1 MNRRLLLGFFSA
13 LGILVLILDTKTA
26 LSGAAEG
33 IALCIGSVIPS
44 LFPFLVL
51 SILLTSALTGLHSK
65 PLSRLASLCGIPKGS
80 EAILLTGLL
89 GGYPVGA
96 QAAAQSCR
104 QGRITLHTARRM
116 LGFCSNAGPAF
127 LFGIVAGKFS
137 VWWAAWVLW
146 AIHILSALL
155 IGACLPGREQTSA
168 VSGKPVP
175 VSLPRALEQSVR
187 IMALICGWVIIFR
200 VLISV
205 LNRWLLW
212 LFPIDLQVFLLG
224 LLELTNGCCEL
235 EYIQNE
241 GLRFVCASA
250 ILGFG
255 GLCVSM
261 QTASVAE
268 GLGTGWYIP
277 GKILQALISV
287 ILASA
292 CVFLLFPA
300 SMRPRMLPVYPAF
313 AALLLGICI
322 ILLRKREKR
331 SSNPALLGV

>member
-1 MNRRLLLGFFSA
+1 MKRRLLLGIFSA

-51 SILLTSALTGLHSK
+51 SVLLTSALTGIQSK
-65 PLSRLASLCGIPKGS
+65 PLSRLGSLCGIPKGS
-80 EAILLTGLL
+80 EAILLIGLL
-89 GGYPVGA
+89 GGYPAGA
-96 QAAAQSCR
+96 QAAVQAYR
-104 QGRITLHTARRM
+104 QGQLPRRTARRM

-137 VWWAAWVLW
+137 TWWAAWVLW
-146 AIHILSALL
+146 GIHVLSALL
-155 IGACLPGREQTSA
+155 VGACLPGRERSS
-168 VSGKPVP
+168 VSSGKTVP
-175 VSLPRALEQSVR
+175 MSLSRALEQSVR
-187 IMALICGWVIIFR
+187 IMALICGWVVIFR

-205 LNRWLLW
+205 LDRWLLW
-212 LFPIDLQVFLLG
+212 LFPIDMQVFLLG
-224 LLELTNGCCEL
+224 FLEMTNGCCEL
-235 EYIQNE
+235 EYIRNE

-255 GLCVSM
+255 GLCVGM
-261 QTASVAE
+261 QTASVTE
-268 GLGTGWYIP
+268 GLGTGWYVP
-277 GKILQALISV
+277 GKIMQTLISV
-287 ILASA
+287 ILAST

-313 AALLLGICI
+313 ATLLLGICI

-331 SSNPALLGV
+331 SSNPAILGV